1 MLAYIFWHRPY
12 PNTERQRYEQAILH
26 FQSDLAGSKPPGF
39 IGATS
44 FQIEAVPWL
53 SDLPGYEDW
62 YLLDGT
68 WGHGPAQ
75 RVCHIWPRSGAP
87 RQCGR
92 DDGARAWRPLRP
104 CRRREYAGAAFHDP
118 LADAPARHSVAAGD
132 RGGARQ
138 LSAGEGLAA
147 TDGFGTGGRVCRRNP
162 GRSGD
167 RRAGRLAASPRDAD
181 APAAR
186 TCMSLR
192 KFPSTCSL
200 GRRRTPLGASKCAG
214 ASGARCSDHLDAS
227 NHRPSGNV
235 SGSAVRNRDVNRD
248 LRASADHRPS
258 TIANVSGTAVDAT
271 RPSAKFPP
279 KKKFE
284 ASSPADVPPSRRAHR
299 DGRGDRGPNTGDGPL
314 AECPLLGRTG
324 HARMAG
330 MT

>member
-1 MLAYIFWHRPY
+1 MAAARATSLRRPLNHLRSALRARPNRLDRPITAGVDRPARWRARTTTVVRAMLAYIFWHRPY
-12 PNTERQRYEQAILH
+12 PNIERQRYEQAIVR
-26 FQSDLAGSKPPGF
+26 FQNDLAGSKPPGF

-68 WGHGPAQ
+68 WAMDPLNAFAISGHVQAPHDSVAAMMEQGHG
-75 RVCHIWPRSGAP
+75 G
-87 RQCGR
+87 
-92 DDGARAWRPLRP
+92 L
-104 CRRREYAGAAFHDP
+104 YAHAGGESM
-118 LADAPARHSVAAGD
+118 PARHSVAAGD
-132 RGGARQ
+132 RGSARQ

-162 GRSGD
+162 GRSRD
-167 RRAGRLAASPRDAD
+167 RRAGRLAASPRDAH
-181 APAAR
+181 APAAP

-192 KFPSTCSL
+192 KFPSTCSP

-271 RPSAKFPP
+271 RPSAK
-279 KKKFE
+279 
-284 ASSPADVPPSRRAHR
+284 
-299 DGRGDRGPNTGDGPL
+299 
-314 AECPLLGRTG
+314 
-324 HARMAG
+324 
-330 MT
+330 